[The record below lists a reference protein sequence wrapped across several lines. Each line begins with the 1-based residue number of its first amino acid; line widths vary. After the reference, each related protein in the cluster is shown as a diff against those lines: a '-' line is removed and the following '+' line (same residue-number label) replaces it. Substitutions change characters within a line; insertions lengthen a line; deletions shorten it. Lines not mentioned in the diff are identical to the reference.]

1 MESSLYWYNIIIE
14 LVHRFRSIIK
24 TLIMISSSFQCVKFT
39 NSTTSVQIK
48 QDNVSVFMHGKST
61 VLSQSG
67 HQGPVQEWTILGRL
81 LPHSLAQNK
90 RIGAWMLLA
99 LLVSRAR
106 HFLGNQSVC
115 MCGCDHVCM
124 WSSVYV
130 CVGGGGEIVQSSCNI
145 HCSQHALVYYLL
157 FHSCS
162 SEVHGRCTV
171 TILWQKIIINCRK
184 YIFGQ
189 GKAFSAYVYCS

>member
-14 LVHRFRSIIK
+14 LVHGFRSIIK
-24 TLIMISSSFQCVKFT
+24 TMITICSSFQCVKFT

-67 HQGPVQEWTILGRL
+67 HRGPVQEWTILGRL

-90 RIGAWMLLA
+90 HIGAWMLLA

-106 HFLGNQSVC
+106 HYLGNQSV
-115 MCGCDHVCM
+115 
-124 WSSVYV
+124 
-130 CVGGGGEIVQSSCNI
+130 
-145 HCSQHALVYYLL
+145 
-157 FHSCS
+157 
-162 SEVHGRCTV
+162 
-171 TILWQKIIINCRK
+171 
-184 YIFGQ
+184 
-189 GKAFSAYVYCS
+189 